1 MNPPLEKVED
11 IEISNTTTFNSLI
24 KSFENAGGF
33 TNKEFHKGLSILKEM
48 QNDDTCTKFLSFPAS
63 IVATGT
69 RGILKEMIK
78 RKFVDVIITTCGTL
92 DHDISRSISNYYNG
106 DFSMDDKK
114 LEQEGF
120 HRLGSVLIPNSS
132 YGETIENF
140 MNPLLDE
147 FYSLG
152 NRSLS
157 SNVLCELIGKKLNT
171 EDSLLFWAQKQSI
184 PVIVP
189 GLVDGSVGSQLWL
202 FNQKHS
208 DFSLDIFEDQ
218 TLLSDIVFKS
228 TKTGALIVGGGIS
241 KHHTI
246 WWNQFKNGLDYAVYL
261 TTANEFDGSLS
272 GARTQEAISWGKIA
286 SNAKIA
292 NIYGEATLLLPF
304 LILGLNK

>member
-33 TNKEFHKGLSILKEM
+33 TNKEFHKGLSILQEM

-140 MNPLLDE
+140 R
-147 FYSLG
+147 
-152 NRSLS
+152 RSLDMR
-157 SNVLCELIGKKLNT
+157 
-171 EDSLLFWAQKQSI
+171 EDLF
-184 PVIVP
+184 
-189 GLVDGSVGSQLWL
+189 
-202 FNQKHS
+202 
-208 DFSLDIFEDQ
+208 
-218 TLLSDIVFKS
+218 
-228 TKTGALIVGGGIS
+228 TGR
-241 KHHTI
+241 
-246 WWNQFKNGLDYAVYL
+246 Y
-261 TTANEFDGSLS
+261 
-272 GARTQEAISWGKIA
+272 
-286 SNAKIA
+286 
-292 NIYGEATLLLPF
+292 
-304 LILGLNK
+304 

>member
-1 MNPPLEKVED
+1 
-11 IEISNTTTFNSLI
+11 
-24 KSFENAGGF
+24 
-33 TNKEFHKGLSILKEM
+33 M

-106 DFSMDDKK
+106 DFFMDDKK

-147 FYSLG
+147 FYSKG

-157 SNVLCELIGKKLNT
+157 SNTLCELIGKKLNT

-286 SNAKIA
+286 SDAKIA